1 MQSATEDSHT
11 AYRLALG
18 DAGIAYAIM
27 LPDGKIMEANEA
39 FARLYAGRL
48 PDMIIGK
55 RLNEILPRQAGEER
69 MSFCRLARE
78 QAAPIV
84 VHELWHGTRMTIVI
98 RSLDEFEDYPPGSVV
113 YTVRH
118 ADALPGS
125 PAQPHGHVVCAKH
138 TDMGPLSQ
146 LSRRELEVLAYIGEG
161 LTNHEIAKRI
171 YRSDKTVEWHRS
183 QLGAK
188 LNAPTRVDLA
198 RIAHRAG
205 LSEWL
210 KEQPPLTPNRLG
222 PEDSEM
228 VAK

>member
-1 MQSATEDSHT
+1 MQSATEESRS

-18 DAGIAYAIM
+18 DAGVGYAIM
-27 LPDGKIMEANEA
+27 LPDGKIMEANDV
-39 FARLYAGRL
+39 FSRLYTGRL
-48 PDMIIGK
+48 PDMLIGK

-69 MSFCRLARE
+69 MIFCRSARE
-78 QAAPIV
+78 HAAAVI
-84 VHELWHGTRMTIVI
+84 VHELWQGTRMLVI
-98 RSLDEFEDYPPGSVV
+98 IRPLDEFEDYPPGSVM

-118 ADALPGS
+118 ADALPGN
-125 PAQPHGHVVCAKH
+125 PAQPAGHVVSAKH

-210 KEQPPLTPNRLG
+210 KEQPPLTPNRMG

-228 VAK
+228 IAK

>member
-1 MQSATEDSHT
+1 MQVTSEDSRMAH
-11 AYRLALG
+11 RVALG
-18 DAGIAYAIM
+18 DAGVGYAIM
-27 LPDGKIMEANEA
+27 LPDGKIMETNET
-39 FARLYAGRL
+39 FSRLYAGRL
-48 PDMIIGK
+48 PEMVIGK

-69 MSFCRLARE
+69 MAFCRSVHE
-78 QAAPIV
+78 HVAPVI
-84 VHELWHGTRMTIVI
+84 VHELWHGTRLLVVI
-98 RSLDEFEDYPPGSVV
+98 RHLDEFEDYPPGSVM

-118 ADALPGS
+118 ADALPGGA
-125 PAQPHGHVVCAKH
+125 AQPSGTVVCAKH

-205 LSEWL
+205 LNEWL
-210 KEQPPLTPNRLG
+210 KEQPPLTPNRMG
-222 PEDSEM
+222 PDDSEM